1 MQIAK
6 FDIGI
11 SRGEGEIVRM
21 PIPPHGK
28 TITVKMRRGG
38 KTKIIK
44 RHLVKHR
51 VVMED

>member
-1 MQIAK
+1 MKIAE
-6 FDIGI
+6 FDIGLG
-11 SRGEGEIVRM
+11 RTEGEVVRM

-28 TITVKMRRGG
+28 TIAVRLRRGG

-51 VVMED
+51 VEMED